1 MADSTPSSEG
11 LAPTPRSRSGKEL
24 RLELKR
30 TRGQISCAE
39 CRRYV
44 SNKSHKR
51 FSGTTEKIKH
61 LRMLSQKLKCDKN
74 VRSKHSGLLTAEY
87 LLLLDSLLLMFA

>member
-1 MADSTPSSEG
+1 MADSAPSSEG
-11 LAPTPRSRSGKEL
+11 LTPTPRSRSGKEL

-44 SNKSHKR
+44 SHKSHKR
-51 FSGTTEKIKH
+51 FSGTTEKLIFAYVKPETQM
-61 LRMLSQKLKCDKN
+61 RQK
-74 VRSKHSGLLTAEY
+74 R
-87 LLLLDSLLLMFA
+87 